1 MKKTFD
7 CVEFKL
13 KIQEKMWLEAG
24 ENFDGLIHLLDNRRE
39 NNKLLKQLVKKKEKQ
54 LETAM

>member
-13 KIQEKMWLEAG
+13 KIQEKMWIEAG
-24 ENFDGLIHLLDNRRE
+24 ENFEGLIHLLDKRRE
-39 NNKLLKQLVKKKEKQ
+39 KNELLKQLIKRKEKQ
-54 LETAM
+54 LENA